1 MFASGNDSE
10 SITMFDGLL
19 NIVIIIKMFLSME
32 TKNFVEIKNLNG
44 YLINDMGVVF
54 SKKSGKEL
62 KSNNGVIEFY
72 VDGSKKKMNVAH
84 LVLET
89 FVGNPQNAN
98 RVVYKNGDRNDA
110 SLANIEWRVSNK
122 PKSST
127 RRTHTNT
134 SPSRQKE
141 IAIELSKLKKQ
152 IKMLQREKDVLTQN
166 NGMVTTIKDN
176 MLPLVEGIV
185 KGENISKLTKDVL
198 GRMLSRKELSKHLE
212 KQCGISLN
220 DMVSIAKLYKAKPN
234 FVEAIIRIQKN
245 NKLKN
250 VVFKNV
256 A

>member
-1 MFASGNDSE
+1 MKK
-10 SITMFDGLL
+10 
-19 NIVIIIKMFLSME
+19 IKK
-32 TKNFVEIKNLNG
+32 TNFYEIQNLNG
-44 YLINDMGVVF
+44 YYINKKGVVY
-54 SKKSGKEL
+54 SEKSGKEL

-134 SPSRQKE
+134 SPSRQRE

-152 IKMLQREKDVLTQN
+152 IQLLQREKETLAQSNEITNVIKGNL
-166 NGMVTTIKDN
+166 TTI
-176 MLPLVEGIV
+176 VEGW
-185 KGENISKLTKDVL
+185 KRRSRETLGSDLCLTPD
-198 GRMLSRKELSKHLE
+198 
-212 KQCGISLN
+212 
-220 DMVSIAKLYKAKPN
+220 N
-234 FVEAIIRIQKN
+234 F
-245 NKLKN
+245 L
-250 VVFKNV
+250 FLTL
-256 A
+256 

>member
-1 MFASGNDSE
+1 MN
-10 SITMFDGLL
+10 SI
-19 NIVIIIKMFLSME
+19 N
-32 TKNFVEIKNLNG
+32 NFSEIKNLKG
-44 YLINDMGVVF
+44 YLINENGEVF
-54 SKKSGKEL
+54 SEKSGKCL
-62 KSNNGVIEFY
+62 KTNNGIVEFY
-72 VDGSKKKMNVAH
+72 VNGEKKKMNVAH

-89 FVGNPQNAN
+89 FVGNPQNAS

-122 PKSST
+122 PKNST

-134 SPSRQKE
+134 SPSRQRE

-212 KQCGISLN
+212 KQCGVSLN
-220 DMVSIAKLYKAKPN
+220 DIVSIAKLYKAKPN

-245 NKLKN
+245 NKLNN

>member
-1 MFASGNDSE
+1 
-10 SITMFDGLL
+10 
-19 NIVIIIKMFLSME
+19 
-32 TKNFVEIKNLNG
+32 
-44 YLINDMGVVF
+44 
-54 SKKSGKEL
+54 
-62 KSNNGVIEFY
+62 
-72 VDGSKKKMNVAH
+72 MNVAH

-98 RVVYKNGDRNDA
+98 RVHYKNGDRNDA
-110 SLANIEWRVSNK
+110 SLGNVEWKIPNTTKKRA
-122 PKSST
+122 PQ
-127 RRTHTNT
+127 TNAT
-134 SPSRQKE
+134 TPRQKE
-141 IAIELSKLKKQ
+141 ISNEMKALLKQMKKLEKEKETLTKTNELSTIVK
-152 IKMLQREKDVLTQN
+152 N
-166 NGMVTTIKDN
+166 N
-176 MLPLVEGIV
+176 LPSIIEGVV

-198 GRMLSRKELSKHLE
+198 GRMLSREELSKHLE